1 MNFKNFLFILNG
13 LLILSPVCR
22 TQSTY
27 NYGGLESDKL
37 AAGAVSAPI
46 RPLTAAYPS
55 ATTGAA
61 VFPTAP
67 TAFGGVAASAATA
80 PAGSFG
86 GFGATAQGQRTITP
100 LSPSTTGK
108 RPSTLPQRPTAAT
121 ASGSPGLYGQFG
133 VTGAV
138 RGLTTAT
145 GSAAPT
151 DSEGDYS
158 AIPGVPG
165 IDYPLFSQVPPTNF
179 DCAQQAL
186 PGYYADIEA
195 QCQVFHIC
203 ALNRTYSFLC
213 PNGTIFS
220 QEVLVCV
227 WWNQYDCASAPSLY
241 ANNAFI
247 YDYGTERIPT
257 NAGYQGGAPTQQIGR
272 GQSNLLSNTGR
283 TSAGPS
289 SGIFGANSLR
299 ANLPGANN
307 IAIQSNTLSTVPSAV
322 GRFNPSVVGN
332 APSQAF
338 PGATASTYG
347 GILRPANAAVSS
359 AGSGNA
365 AAANYG
371 GAIQEPAY
379 SNARVATPTS
389 NREYLPPR
397 RN

>member
-1 MNFKNFLFILNG
+1 MNFKNFVFVFNG

-37 AAGAVSAPI
+37 SSAAVSAPI
-46 RPLTAAYPS
+46 RSLTATYPS
-55 ATTGAA
+55 ATTGTA

-67 TAFGGVAASAATA
+67 TAFGGVTASAAAA
-80 PAGSFG
+80 PPGSFS
-86 GFGATAQGQRTITP
+86 GFPTTPQGQRTITP
-100 LSPSTTGK
+100 ISPSAAVK
-108 RPSTLPQRPTAAT
+108 RPSTLPQRPTPPT
-121 ASGSPGLYGQFG
+121 AGSPGLYGQFG
-133 VTGAV
+133 VTSAV
-138 RGLTTAT
+138 RSLATAT
-145 GSAAPT
+145 GSTAPN

-165 IDYPLFSQVPPTNF
+165 IDYPLFSQVPQTNF

-257 NAGYQGGAPTQQIGR
+257 NAGYQGGAPTQIGR

-283 TSAGPS
+283 TSGSS

-307 IAIQSNTLSTVPSAV
+307 IAIQPNALSTIPSAV

-332 APSQAF
+332 APSQTY

-347 GILRPANAAVSS
+347 GILRSANAAVGS
-359 AGSGNA
+359 AGASSTATAG
-365 AAANYG
+365 YG

-397 RN
+397 RT